1 MSKTQLARGI
11 WTDFPPTEDPFA
23 TPDGMVANLR
33 LIDDHLA
40 LYTLAGPVVA
50 TTALPTD
57 ARQGAGQIF
66 TDGTYAVLNAGVW
79 QLYPSRMGMRAIELA
94 NKTEHINIGS
104 AWQVNTQKNEKSY
117 LTLAT
122 MQADTA
128 QPAGSQGVVT
138 NDPGHSAETPINGVY
153 TWTGALWA
161 RNAFQPANQGDVD
174 SLRENVTDFREQ
186 VQGLIRSGERR
197 ALNVL
202 DDHGFL
208 LLYFSIF
215 GGMHTPIY
223 ALDQGAGGDGFRVLD
238 KHGFVGLDSNRLL
251 QRMSALEQRP
261 SPVNAYPKYGGQL
274 GQLKAALCDP
284 FMQFLG
290 VVYAGDSITWGESA
304 SGNSISTPRAHAL
317 TDARNNITAPTWANI
332 LTKHMGRNY
341 FGKADPDSATGWPG
355 SPSGECQF
363 SYTKQFRVMPRA
375 NERIGAWAVAVN
387 SAAAL
392 KQTLSTS
399 TAAASDGG
407 SIRFGFTGTAFSV
420 MHQVRADGAPFEV
433 FVDGVSKGVL
443 QTSTA
448 GLGIAAQY
456 GYVQAVDL
464 GGFKR
469 GALIELRA
477 KAGAV
482 AVLAL
487 EAIQVDRVLRVTNQG
502 LIGTDSREWANSLFA
517 ASVRADDSFTL
528 IQIGTNDRV
537 GSSSSVGTLQSNLE
551 ALVSQARIRNI
562 APILMCANAT
572 TDASAGLNA
581 TQRAAILEAARTLG
595 VDFIDQQPVTQIAID
610 RGDAVLA
617 DGLHPVNLGHSLMG
631 GNAVN
636 QLEGSHV
643 Y

>member
-1 MSKTQLARGI
+1 MTTYHTGNPPGSQDPRDLFDNSSDLDQFMLSQQRTFPDRLGVARL
-11 WTDFPPTEDPFA
+11 TLKALEDA
-23 TPDGMVANLR
+23 TPDAIAARDRSESAADLAQLVANATPYATQAAMDAVVPAQDAWAVVLNDPDVTKNGYYVGSGGAWRWSDLQPVKTADVRGLESLIKPGARRAFNLKDELGWVLGWLNEAGGLHMPGYSLDIGVGGNAFRIIDPFGFVALDTLKLSLR
-33 LIDDHLA
+33 L
-40 LYTLAGPVVA
+40 
-50 TTALPTD
+50 
-57 ARQGAGQIF
+57 Q
-66 TDGTYAVLNAGVW
+66 
-79 QLYPSRMGMRAIELA
+79 
-94 NKTEHINIGS
+94 
-104 AWQVNTQKNEKSY
+104 
-117 LTLAT
+117 
-122 MQADTA
+122 
-128 QPAGSQGVVT
+128 
-138 NDPGHSAETPINGVY
+138 
-153 TWTGALWA
+153 
-161 RNAFQPANQGDVD
+161 
-174 SLRENVTDFREQ
+174 
-186 VQGLIRSGERR
+186 
-197 ALNVL
+197 
-202 DDHGFL
+202 
-208 LLYFSIF
+208 
-215 GGMHTPIY
+215 
-223 ALDQGAGGDGFRVLD
+223 
-238 KHGFVGLDSNRLL
+238 
-251 QRMSALEQRP
+251 ALEARP
-261 SPVNAYPKYGGQL
+261 APVNAYPHYGGQL

-284 FMQFLG
+284 FMQFVG

-332 LTKHMGRNY
+332 LTKHLGRNY
-341 FGKADPDSATGWPG
+341 FGKADPDTAVGWPG

-363 SYTKQFRVMPRA
+363 SYTKQFRVMPRT

-387 SAAAL
+387 SAAVL

-407 SIRFGFTGTAFSV
+407 SIRFAFTGMAFSV
-420 MHQVRADGAPFEV
+420 VHQVRADGAPFEV

-448 GLGIAAQY
+448 GLGIPAQY
-456 GYVQAVDL
+456 GYVQSVDL

-469 GALIELRA
+469 GALVELRA

-487 EAIQVDRVLRVTNQG
+487 EAIQVDRVLRMTNQG
-502 LIGTDSREWANSLFA
+502 LIGTNSSEWANSLFA
-517 ASVRADDSFTL
+517 ASVRADDSFAL

-562 APILMCANAT
+562 APVLMCANAT
-572 TDASAGLNA
+572 TDASADLNA
-581 TQRAAILEAARTLG
+581 MQRAAILETARTLG
-595 VDFIDQQPVTQIAID
+595 VDFIDQQPITQVAID

-617 DGLHPVNLGHSLMG
+617 DGLHPANLGHSLMG